1 MITEP
6 YMLSAVA
13 SVEAIASGSLSS
25 VDLIKSCL
33 SRISETEPEI
43 NAWEYLDAESAIA
56 QASKCDEIRKAGKA
70 IGPLHGVPV
79 GLKDIID
86 TIDMPTQ
93 CGSDIFLG
101 RISDKDARV
110 VENLRNAGAVIMGKT
125 VTTEMAVSYT
135 HLTLPTRNCV

>member
-56 QASKCDEIRKAGKA
+56 QASKCDEIRKSGKA

-86 TIDMPTQ
+86 TIT
-93 CGSDIFLG
+93 S
-101 RISDKDARV
+101 SDKKPDLVNTILERK
-110 VENLRNAGAVIMGKT
+110 RK
-125 VTTEMAVSYT
+125 EM
-135 HLTLPTRNCV
+135 HDKKK